1 MLFIRSSL
9 ASLLVAILFTLL
21 FIKDGVKSNQIQ
33 LLGNGLLILF
43 FGFFYT
49 YSWFKGKILGPTGFV
64 YAVSSPFAFK
74 INQFFFGTVLH
85 ILFITLFFYV

>member
-74 INQFFFGTVLH
+74 VIQFVFGTLLH
-85 ILFITLFFYV
+85 ISFITLFFYV